1 MHEIL
6 AAAFEVLHF
15 ERFLDKEEDVEE
27 IIDIINLEITNIET
41 DCRVYSKE
49 ADRYLIGMTSSVK
62 KLKTKPME
70 KLEHCG

>member
-1 MHEIL
+1 MHKIL

-15 ERFLDKEEDVEE
+15 ERFLDKQEDVEE